1 MIYKNKSGLG
11 EVCLGIFLD
20 ISHLVGLLMTYWILS
35 ESGIIISISTVQR
48 VTLADLNTDVMK
60 KRYGTFD
67 KVMQEKFKDDVI
79 LEQYE
84 LPTLEKYTEF
94 SEDE

>member
-1 MIYKNKSGLG
+1 M
-11 EVCLGIFLD
+11 
-20 ISHLVGLLMTYWILS
+20 
-35 ESGIIISISTVQR
+35 
-48 VTLADLNTDVMK
+48 TLAELNTDVMK
-60 KRYGTFD
+60 QRYGTFD